1 MSSEGARACQNV
13 FAHLSHI
20 IGLIPFRQT
29 QSLKTCVCLFYAMKK
44 KFHWSVEW
52 REKRTKILRRDN
64 YRDQW
69 EARFGRNVNADTVHH
84 IFPVEWFPQYKLAS
98 WNLISLSTKTH
109 NMMHDRA
116 TGALTE
122 AGMTLADRVA
132 RKYERWDDLDKLKE
146 LNDYL
151 AG

>member
-1 MSSEGARACQNV
+1 MQCV
-13 FAHLSHI
+13 
-20 IGLIPFRQT
+20 T
-29 QSLKTCVCLFYAMKK
+29 TCICFFIRMKK
-44 KFHWSVEW
+44 QTVFHWSTEW
-52 REKRTKILRRDN
+52 RDKRTKILRRDD

-84 IFPVEWFPQYKLAS
+84 IFPVEFFPQYKLAS

-122 AGMTLADRVA
+122 QGMKLADRIA
-132 RKYERWDDLDKLKE
+132 RKYERWEDLDKLKE

-151 AG
+151 MG